1 MRKIYACGLLLLT
14 SIIYVNAQE
23 APTTGKKVLEV
34 KEIYEGEYM
43 QKVTKGDL
51 SNTVINALKKRVPS
65 KLKKYGFE
73 DIKIIEIGKVKT
85 PVSLASKMSNAAGG
99 NEAVGKSQL
108 ELAKTSTEINSA
120 VNKIHEEDYDID
132 WKFQVNFIDINT
144 NKEYKVRLNQ
154 ISYNPKYIIKE
165 NKIIIDLRK

>member
-1 MRKIYACGLLLLT
+1 
-14 SIIYVNAQE
+14 
-23 APTTGKKVLEV
+23 
-34 KEIYEGEYM
+34 
-43 QKVTKGDL
+43 
-51 SNTVINALKKRVPS
+51 
-65 KLKKYGFE
+65 
-73 DIKIIEIGKVKT
+73 
-85 PVSLASKMSNAAGG
+85 MSNAAGG